1 MRNLAAAY
9 RPVERRAAGA
19 DVFHTL
25 DAAAD
30 GEWVK
35 TSVNMRPD
43 TRRRRGRRVG
53 QDQRQH
59 APRHAPPP
67 QAVRRVERHA
77 HPGGGRPGARRLPLV
92 AAGMSV

>member
-30 GEWVK
+30 GEWVT

-43 TRRRRGRRVG
+43 PRRRLK
-53 QDQRQH
+53 QY
-59 APRHAPPP
+59 
-67 QAVRRVERHA
+67 
-77 HPGGGRPGARRLPLV
+77 
-92 AAGMSV
+92 AASNDKRIQEVVDRALDAFLT

>member
-1 MRNLAAAY
+1 MRNLPAAY

-43 TRRRRGRRVG
+43 TRRRLK
-53 QDQRQH
+53 QY
-59 APRHAPPP
+59 
-67 QAVRRVERHA
+67 
-77 HPGGGRPGARRLPLV
+77 
-92 AAGMSV
+92 AASNDMRIQEVVDRALDAFLS